1 MPCTFT
7 FVLCTTSHTRTDATH
22 IDDFDTQV
30 IALFALE
37 APHKRH
43 QRGNGRGYEGL
54 LCHTCLGGGFS
65 SLAVTINSPVPPT
78 RAYNYRWRKLV
89 MLETLTDT
97 DDLWY

>member
-1 MPCTFT
+1 MLPSVPCTFT

-43 QRGNGRGYEGL
+43 QRGKHMVEDM
-54 LCHTCLGGGFS
+54 
-65 SLAVTINSPVPPT
+65 
-78 RAYNYRWRKLV
+78 RACSAIHALEVDEARWL
-89 MLETLTDT
+89 
-97 DDLWY
+97 